1 MYMTI
6 KHIHLA
12 SVALSGLG
20 FLMRGLWVLGSG
32 ALPDSRL
39 VRVLPHLV
47 DTLLLASAIT
57 LAVMSGQYPPHS
69 TWITAK
75 IAGLLVYIGLG
86 TVALKRGRTP
96 AVRAAAFAGA
106 LATFG
111 WIVSVALTRN
121 PAGYFAALLP
131 G

>member
-1 MYMTI
+1 MYMAI
-6 KHIHLA
+6 KHIHLLC
-12 SVALSGLG
+12 VALSGLG
-20 FLMRGLWVLGSG
+20 FLLRGLWVLARGG
-32 ALPDSRL
+32 LPRWL
-39 VRVLPHLV
+39 PVRVLPHVV

-75 IAGLLVYIGLG
+75 IVGLLAYIGLG
-86 TVALKRGRTP
+86 TVALKRGRTQG
-96 AVRAAAFAGA
+96 VRAVAFVGA
-106 LATFG
+106 LAVFA

-121 PAGYFAALLP
+121 PAGYLAGVA